1 MKKKQIM
8 KEIDDTI
15 ITRVEVI
22 NHARNNKP
30 TGRLLTLYKILNDFQ
45 SVELSVQ
52 DNGKTLK
59 IFLD

>member
-1 MKKKQIM
+1 M